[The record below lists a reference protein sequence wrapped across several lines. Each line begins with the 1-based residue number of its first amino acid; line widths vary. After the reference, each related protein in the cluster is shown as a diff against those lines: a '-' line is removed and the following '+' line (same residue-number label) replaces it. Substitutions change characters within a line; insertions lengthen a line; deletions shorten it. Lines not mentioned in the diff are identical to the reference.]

1 MSARDPFSA
10 AADRGLGRTLEDQ
23 LHRTRDQLCLVADLF
38 DLQAVAPEAS
48 SEGLSAAACA
58 ALREIYRQ
66 ASQELRITLDALPV
80 ALLDYELA
88 RPENLAPAGDA
99 DLVPHPPN

>member
-1 MSARDPFSA
+1 MSAPDPCRA

-48 SEGLSAAACA
+48 SEGLSAACA
-58 ALREIYRQ
+58 ALREVYRQ
-66 ASQELRITLDALPV
+66 ASHELRLTLDVLPV
-80 ALLDYELA
+80 ALLDVELDGFGV
-88 RPENLAPAGDA
+88 PAPGRR
-99 DLVPHPPN
+99 

>member
-1 MSARDPFSA
+1 MRATDACSA
-10 AADRGLGRTLEDQ
+10 AAEGGVGRTLEDQ

-58 ALREIYRQ
+58 ALREVYRQ
-66 ASQELRITLDALPV
+66 ASHELRLTLDALPV
-80 ALLDYELA
+80 VLLNHELDGEA
-88 RPENLAPAGDA
+88 TPPRVEGEAGS
-99 DLVPHPPN
+99 

>member
-1 MSARDPFSA
+1 MSATDPFSA

-38 DLQAVAPEAS
+38 DLQAVAPAAS
-48 SEGLSAAACA
+48 WDGLSAASYA
-58 ALREIYRQ
+58 ALREVYRPV
-66 ASQELRITLDALPV
+66 SQELRMTLDALPV

-99 DLVPHPPN
+99 DLVPHPPD